1 MEKSYIVLKIFTYLY
16 IKLFIL
22 WRWDEYLRHKV
33 KYTFLGNFVEFRYK
47 YKLQIISISNLEN

>member
-33 KYTFLGNFVEFRYK
+33 KYTFLGKFVEFRYK
-47 YKLQIISISNLEN
+47 YKLQIISMSNLEN